1 MEHLSVVVGG
11 GIGRVVLHR
20 PPANALDRHLIDELG
35 RAADVLAT
43 NAAVRAVLLASDV
56 PGFFMA
62 GADLEMV
69 EGNWHRIAELSTELR
84 SSLGRWERLPQPTV
98 AVIAGH
104 ALGGGCEL
112 ALTCDF
118 RVMARG
124 KARIGLPEVQRG
136 LLPAG
141 GGTQRLARLLGRAR
155 ALDLCLRGRTLDADE
170 AERIGLITQACQ
182 PSDVDA
188 AGDALALEFI
198 ALAPMTLTAIKQTIR
213 DGLDMALEPALSL
226 ESDAMTRLAAT
237 EDARE
242 GVRSFLER
250 RSPRFKGR

>member
-1 MEHLSVVVGG
+1 LEHLSVVVEGG
-11 GIGRVVLHR
+11 VGRVVLHR
-20 PPANALDRHLIDELG
+20 PPANALNLDLIDELG
-35 RAADVLAT
+35 LAADMLAT
-43 NAAVRAVLLASDV
+43 DVAVRAVVLASDV

-62 GADLEMV
+62 EVSAV
-69 EGNWHRIAELSTELR
+69 LR

-141 GGTQRLARLLGRAR
+141 GGTQRVARLLGRGR
-155 ALDLCLRGRTLDADE
+155 ALDLCLRGRALDADE
-170 AERIGLITQACQ
+170 AERIGLITRACE

-188 AGDALALEFI
+188 AGNAVAHEFI
-198 ALAPMTLTAIKQTIR
+198 DLAPMTLAAIKHTIL

-250 RSPRFKGR
+250 RPPRFEGR

>member
-1 MEHLSVVVGG
+1 LEHLSVVVEGG
-11 GIGRVVLHR
+11 VGRVVLHR
-20 PPANALDRHLIDELG
+20 PPANALNLDLIDELG
-35 RAADVLAT
+35 LAADVLAT
-43 NAAVRAVLLASDV
+43 DVAVRAVVLASDV

-69 EGNWHRIAELSTELR
+69 EANWHRIAEVSAVLR

-141 GGTQRLARLLGRAR
+141 GGTQRVARLLGRGR
-155 ALDLCLRGRTLDADE
+155 ALDLCLRGRALDADE
-170 AERIGLITQACQ
+170 AERIGLITRACE

-188 AGDALALEFI
+188 AGNAVAHEFI
-198 ALAPMTLTAIKQTIR
+198 DLAPMTLAAIKHTIL

-226 ESDAMTRLAAT
+226 ESDALTRLAAT

-250 RSPRFKGR
+250 RPPRFEGR